1 MKVLL
6 IVVRLEEI
14 SFEHENNRK
23 FFQTILFVAFL
34 AAVAAKPISES
45 ILSDTNN
52 NEQPADTKDFIFK
65 EFVII
70 FKKKFWG

>member
-6 IVVRLEEI
+6 IVSLVKTL
-14 SFEHENNRK
+14 SQHENNWRI
-23 FFQTILFVAFL
+23 FQTILFVALL
-34 AAVAAKPISES
+34 AAVTAKPISES
-45 ILSDTNN
+45 ILSDTNS